1 MLLRL
6 IQQRFP
12 DLSRWTSGVNLNFII
27 SIYIV
32 YNILT
37 YLHVEWMQAGLILS
51 PYFSRCAADTN
62 APPVADATRSSGVI
76 IARLIAATRPRNGG
90 SSYSHSHSH
99 SDSYF
104 QSPFHPHCLI
114 NLFDISFTPR
124 RNKFNWATR
133 QSIANAK
140 CQVPSA
146 EYHCQ
151 VINRR
156 NPHSIYLIV
165 AADARSQVGHSRW

>member
-12 DLSRWTSGVNLNFII
+12 DLSRRTSGVNLYFII

-37 YLHVEWMQAGLILS
+37 YLHVEWVQAGLILS

-76 IARLIAATRPRNGG
+76 IAARLIAATRPRNGG

-99 SDSYF
+99 SYS

-146 EYHCQ
+146 ECRVPLPGHKSTQSAFNLFNC
-151 VINRR
+151 RR
-156 NPHSIYLIV
+156 WRTVTGRP
-165 AADARSQVGHSRW
+165 